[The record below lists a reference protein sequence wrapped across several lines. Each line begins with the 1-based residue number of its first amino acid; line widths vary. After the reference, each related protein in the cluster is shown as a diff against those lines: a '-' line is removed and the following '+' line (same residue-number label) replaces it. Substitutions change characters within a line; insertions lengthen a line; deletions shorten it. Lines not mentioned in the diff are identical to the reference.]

1 MVNDTFLKQTEPFHY
16 WTANLPWMAYFYYF
30 ETGCTFLIL
39 NSNSSLDG
47 IFSAFDGTFLNFSVF
62 FHIHWYFSEKD
73 STLSLLNSKSSMCGI
88 FSASMVLLCIY
99 MHTLHYM
106 MFFTVNYTF
115 LKQMVSFL
123 DWTATV
129 LWTAFFP
136 PSMAPVDC
144 TFSILNST
152 FLYFCT
158 FKNHGRKLRCLK
170 VLVGETFRGYAR
182 LINCWKT
189 LRVSERCPYTF

>member
-1 MVNDTFLKQTEPFHY
+1 
-16 WTANLPWMAYFYYF
+16 MAYFRYS
-30 ETGCTFLIL
+30 ETGSTFSIS

-47 IFSAFDGTFLNFSVF
+47 IFSALDGTFLNFSAF
-62 FHIHWYFSEKD
+62 FYIHWYFSEKIAPCPYW
-73 STLSLLNSKSSMCGI
+73 TANLPWVAFFPL
-88 FSASMVLLCIY
+88 SMVLLCIY

-158 FKNHGRKLRCLK
+158 FKNHGRQLGCLK
-170 VLVGETFRGYAR
+170 VLVWETFRG
-182 LINCWKT
+182 
-189 LRVSERCPYTF
+189 